1 MNLDHRKLLA
11 TGVVGSTLAAIC
23 CSTRALVVLLGAI
36 GLSAWLGW
44 ADTLLLP
51 ALGLFLAMTV
61 YGLFFR
67 QRPKRRT

>member
-1 MNLDHRKLLA
+1 MDLDRHKLLA
-11 TGVVGSTLAAIC
+11 TGVVGSTLAAIFC
-23 CSTRALVVLLGAI
+23 FTPALAVLLGTI

-61 YGLFFR
+61 YGLFLR
-67 QRPKRRT
+67 QRPKWRH